1 MVDSKVSL
9 VGLSIFGAWETSDS
23 KRDVTIEVFHDNTC
37 VLEDNQVFISN
48 GCGYSP
54 DQINFSS
61 PIHIEANQ
69 QYEIAVALNGIQ
81 PTSGY
86 GQRISNKIK
95 SAGPNPITVSFSQ
108 SPKDTVGGGNYEL
121 FHSLIFNKSNH

>member
-37 VLEDNQVFISN
+37 VIEDNKVFISN

-61 PIHIEANQ
+61 PIQIEANQ
-69 QYEIAVALNGIQ
+69 QYEIAVSLNGIQ

-95 SAGPNPITVSFSQ
+95 SAGPDSITVSFSQ
-108 SPKDTVGGGNYEL
+108 SPKDTVGGANYKL
-121 FHSLIFNKSNH
+121 FHSLIFSKSNN